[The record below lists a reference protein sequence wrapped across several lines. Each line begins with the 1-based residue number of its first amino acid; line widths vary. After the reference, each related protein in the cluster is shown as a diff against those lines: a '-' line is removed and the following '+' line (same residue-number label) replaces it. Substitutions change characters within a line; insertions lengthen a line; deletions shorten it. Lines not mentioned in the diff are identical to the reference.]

1 MSYSPSSGVGKLRIT
16 VLVVPDR
23 QRLFRLS
30 VKVRG
35 QGEYVIL
42 RATVV
47 IRSRVLD
54 LLQTVVSDQTN
65 IMIT

>member
-1 MSYSPSSGVGKLRIT
+1 MSYLPSSGVGKLRIT

-23 QRLFRLS
+23 QRLFRRS

-35 QGEYVIL
+35 QGQYVIL

-47 IRSRVLD
+47 IRTRMLD
-54 LLQTVVSDQTN
+54 LLQTVV
-65 IMIT
+65 